1 MNSRRLISLALVVLD
16 AAALFLLFNVFAYL
30 RGVYWWPDYQLWAL
44 LPPWLFLF
52 ISLALIDGYTPRTDL
67 LSLDYTSQHLIAIFA
82 AMLATL
88 MLTFVVIP
96 NELPLQ
102 NSRGVIVISMLFLM
116 PLTLWPRRWVRI
128 RYHARQKE
136 HTLIFIGDGKSCQ
149 IFAEECVHHQ
159 VTQPIILSPSTP
171 MSEELSG
178 AALIR
183 VKLASMDEVMGRL
196 SSGQLVAEAVI
207 LRETAQS
214 VPSQHIP
221 QLMKMYVDGVPIYTL
236 ERFHQVYWQTIPLYR
251 LNQVWLFQEGFLIA
265 RDPVFERI
273 KQFIDIILSALG
285 LVLASPFLLLSA
297 IAIKLE
303 DGGPIFF
310 RQTRI
315 GKGHQPFTLFKLRTM
330 RAAVP
335 GDNLYTQKMDA
346 RVTRVGRFLRASR
359 IDEFPQLW
367 NVLRGDMSMIGPRAE
382 WDRLVSDYEKQIP
395 CYHFRHIVKP
405 GITGWA
411 QINYSYGANL
421 TDTLRKLEYD
431 LYYIRYFSF
440 RLDAAIVLKTI
451 HVMLFGRGR

>member
-1 MNSRRLISLALVVLD
+1 MNVRRLISLALVVFD
-16 AAALFLLFNVFAYL
+16 AVALLLLFNLFAYL

-52 ISLALIDGYTPRTDL
+52 ASLALIDGYSPRTDL
-67 LSLDYTSQHLIAIFA
+67 LSLDYTSQHLIAVFA

-88 MLTFVVIP
+88 LLTFVVFP

-102 NSRGVIVISMLFLM
+102 NSRGVIVLSMLFLI

-128 RYHARQKE
+128 HYHARQKE
-136 HTLIFIGDGKSCQ
+136 HTLIFIGDEKSCLL
-149 IFAEECVHHQ
+149 FAEECAHHK
-159 VTQPIILSPSTP
+159 VTQPIVLCPPSS
-171 MSEELSG
+171 MDRSLF
-178 AALIR
+178 AAISLR
-183 VKLASMDEVMGRL
+183 VRQASMDEMMEEL
-196 SSGQLVAEAVI
+196 SSDRLVAEAVI

-214 VPSQHIP
+214 VPSRHIP
-221 QLMKMYVDGVPIYTL
+221 QLMNMYVDGVPIFTL

-251 LNQVWLFQEGFLIA
+251 LNQIWLFQEGFLIA

-273 KQFIDIILSALG
+273 KQIIDIILSALG
-285 LVLASPFLLLSA
+285 LVLASPLLLASA

-303 DGGPIFF
+303 DGGPVFF

-315 GKGHQPFTLFKLRTM
+315 GKGHRRFMIVKLRTM
-330 RAAVP
+330 RAAAP
-335 GDNLYTQKMDA
+335 GDALYTQQKDA

-359 IDEFPQLW
+359 LDEFPQLW

-411 QINYSYGANL
+411 QINYPYGANL
-421 TDTLRKLEYD
+421 NDTLRKLEYD

-451 HVMLFGRGR
+451 HVMLFGRGQ